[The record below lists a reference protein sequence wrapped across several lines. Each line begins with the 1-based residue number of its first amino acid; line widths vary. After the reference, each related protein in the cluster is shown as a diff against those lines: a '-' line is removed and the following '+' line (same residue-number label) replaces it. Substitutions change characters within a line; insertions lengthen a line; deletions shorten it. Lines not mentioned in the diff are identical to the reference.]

1 MTQLR
6 DHSSRIGVYPPDEE
20 LRAAAHAMPGT
31 RTTPGVVTALD
42 GPELAG
48 PEVAGALTL
57 LHKTFADND
66 GAQHGYRKLR
76 RDQ

>member
-20 LRAAAHAMPGT
+20 LRAAAHAVPGT
-31 RTTPGVVTALD
+31 RITPGVVTALD

-48 PEVAGALTL
+48 PEVAPRSMR
-57 LHKTFADND
+57 TFAT
-66 GAQHGYRKLR
+66 GGFCAG
-76 RDQ
+76 